1 MFIKHQTWIAV
12 LFAIVFPSF
21 VTWVYF
27 ILFDGKSAVVGG
39 VCKAI
44 QFAFPAC
51 WVFLWMKI
59 PLREA
64 GLPKTDN
71 GLPAWPTRRN
81 VLSGVGLG
89 IAIVAAMFAYYG
101 FAITGSD
108 FTNLSI
114 KIASRVNRLSLDNP
128 LGYAI
133 LGGFYAVVHSFLEEY
148 YFRWFVFG
156 RLRELLRFAP
166 AAIVS
171 GLAFMAHHVIV
182 LYVFLGPSLHTAF
195 LSLCIAAGGF
205 IWAWQYER
213 SRSLLGPWISHM
225 IVDTGIFLVGYHMLF
240 VAS

>member
-1 MFIKHQTWIAV
+1 MIGQVPGLAFDMFT
-12 LFAIVFPSF
+12 S
-21 VTWVYF
+21 
-27 ILFDGKSAVVGG
+27 DGKRAMAYFRKSCTEVGTILG
-39 VCKAI
+39 A
-44 QFAFPAC
+44 PEN
-51 WVFLWMKI
+51 W
-59 PLREA
+59 
-64 GLPKTDN
+64 TD
-71 GLPAWPTRRN
+71 
-81 VLSGVGLG
+81 
-89 IAIVAAMFAYYG
+89 
-101 FAITGSD
+101 
-108 FTNLSI
+108 
-114 KIASRVNRLSLDNP
+114 P